1 MLRHN
6 ALVTS
11 PRLLGRID
19 AFRGRPGWVRVS
31 AYAVAAL
38 VLLLVVVSVGAV
50 VMVRRPLP
58 QTTGSLTVPGLGA
71 DVEVLRDARGVPQ
84 VYADDATDLF
94 YAQGYVQAQD
104 RFYDMDVRRHVTAGR
119 LAELV
124 GPAAVES
131 DLTVRTLG
139 WRRVAERELDL
150 LEPTTRS
157 YLESYSAG
165 VNAWLRGR
173 AVTGMSVEYTL
184 LALGGLDYKPE
195 QWTPVDSLAWLKAMA
210 WDLRGNMADEV
221 ARTRLA
227 VDRTPEQVDEL
238 YPRYPYNR
246 NAPVLPDDAGTP
258 APDAPRPA
266 TAWGVRAAADTGAST
281 SRAAA
286 DEELAPLEAV
296 REHLASVPALLGTGD
311 GLGSNAW
318 AVSGEHTVSG
328 EPLLAND
335 PHLGVS
341 QPAVWYQTGL
351 HCRTLSEDC
360 PFDVTGFGFAG
371 FPGVVIGHNRDIAWG
386 MTNLDPDVT
395 DLYLEKVE
403 GKTYEYDGE
412 QVPLVER
419 DEEIRVEGEETRL
432 ITVRSTRHGPLL
444 SDVSRE
450 LSSVGANA
458 EVGPDAPERGNGFG
472 VALAWTA
479 LTPRPTADAVFA
491 LGRAEGWDDFRE
503 AARDFAV
510 PSQNLVYADREGN
523 IGYQAPGDVPVRQAG
538 HDGRYPAAGWDPA
551 NDWTDRLVPFEQLPS
566 RLNPAEGFVV
576 SANQAVTGPEDP
588 LVLTTDWDHGYRSQR
603 IRRLL
608 EARIAEGAQLD
619 ARSLQDVQ
627 TDTRNPMGPVL
638 VPYLMRPLMTSEYY
652 ADGQRLLLDWD
663 FTQPPDSAAAAY
675 FETVWRSL
683 LRLTFHD
690 ELPESLWPD
699 GGQRWVAVVSNLLR
713 QPDSQWW
720 DDSTT
725 TGVVEDRDVILGEA
739 LEQARDELTRRLSVS
754 PEQWSWGRL
763 HQLELQ
769 HQTVGRGSAPAGA
782 LLDRG
787 PVGVGGGATSVDA
800 TAWSAP
806 AGYDVTTAPSMR
818 MVVDLADLD
827 ASRWVLLGG
836 ASGHPASPHFSDQ
849 LETWVAGRSYA
860 WPFSREAVERAAE
873 DRLVLRPRE

>member
-1 MLRHN
+1 M
-6 ALVTS
+6 TS
-11 PRLLGRID
+11 SRLLGRLD
-19 AFRGRPGWVRVS
+19 TFRGWPGWAR
-31 AYAVAAL
+31 ATTYAVAAL
-38 VLLLVVVSVGAV
+38 ALLLVVVTVGAV
-50 VMVRRPLP
+50 AMVRRPLP
-58 QTTGSLTVPGLGA
+58 QTQGTVDVPGLGA
-71 DVEVLRDARGVPQ
+71 EVEVLRDARGVPQ
-84 VYADDATDLF
+84 IYADDATDLF

-119 LAELV
+119 LSELV

-150 LEPTTRS
+150 IDPATRG
-157 YLESYSAG
+157 YLESYSDG

-173 AVTGMSVEYTL
+173 STTSMSVEYTL

-195 QWTPVDSLAWLKAMA
+195 PWTPVDSLAWLKAMA

-227 VDRTPEQVDEL
+227 VDRSPEQVDEL
-238 YPRYPYNR
+238 YPRYPYGR
-246 NAPVLPDDAGTP
+246 HEPVLPDVTAAAAAPRATP
-258 APDAPRPA
+258 AWATRSPGEEQRRRRADA
-266 TAWGVRAAADTGAST
+266 
-281 SRAAA
+281 
-286 DEELAPLEAV
+286 LEAV
-296 REHLASVPALLGTGD
+296 RDHLASVPALLGTGD

-351 HCRTLSEDC
+351 HCRSLGEDC
-360 PFDVTGFGFAG
+360 PFDVSGFTFAG
-371 FPGVVIGHNRDIAWG
+371 FPGVIVGHNRDIAWG

-395 DLYLEKVE
+395 DLFLEKVE
-403 GKTYEYDGE
+403 GKTYEYDG
-412 QVPLVER
+412 QQLPLVER
-419 DEEIRVEGEETRL
+419 DEEIRVEGEGTRL

-458 EVGPDAPERGNGFG
+458 EVGPDAPERGNGYG

-491 LGRAEGWDDFRE
+491 LGRARDWDDFRE

-523 IGYQAPGDVPVRQAG
+523 IGYQAPGDVPVRRSG
-538 HDGRYPAAGWDPA
+538 RDGRYPAAGWDPR
-551 NDWTDRLVPFEQLPS
+551 NDWTGRLVPFEQLPS

-576 SANQAVTGPEDP
+576 SANQAVTGPEYP
-588 LVLTTDWDHGYRSQR
+588 FLLTTDWDHGYRSQR

-608 EARIAEGAQLD
+608 EARIDAGAQLD
-619 ARSLQDVQ
+619 VRAMQGIQ

-663 FTQPPDSAAAAY
+663 FTQTPDSAAAAY
-675 FETVWRSL
+675 FDTVWRTL

-690 ELPESLWPD
+690 ELPESQWPD
-699 GGQRWVAVVSNLLR
+699 GDQRWVAVVTNLLR

-725 TGVVEDRDVILGEA
+725 TGVIEDRDEILAEA

-754 PEQWSWGRL
+754 PRQWSWGRL
-763 HQLELQ
+763 HRIELE
-769 HQTVGRGSAPAGA
+769 HQTLGRGSSVARA

-787 PVGVGGGATSVDA
+787 PEPVGGGGASVNA
-800 TAWSAP
+800 TAWAAP
-806 AGYDVTTAPSMR
+806 EGYDVTTAPSMR

-827 ASRWVLLGG
+827 DSRWVLLGG
-836 ASGHPASPHFSDQ
+836 ASGHPASPHYTDQ
-849 LETWVAGRSYA
+849 LDTWLAGRSLA
-860 WPFSREAVERAAE
+860 WPFSRDAVERAAE
-873 DRLVLRPRE
+873 DRLVLRPRG